1 MKVLFELQGEEEFEE
16 YLRGV
21 KNRFALMVNT
31 MKDVAEIIKANTL
44 PRTPLETGRLGESF
58 EYTVLKNIPRETIVQ
73 IRMSALNPNTGYDY
87 AGIQHFNLSYSHAHG
102 GALYLMRGIM
112 ASESMSYQ
120 IIEQDY
126 LSLFGGGFIEK

>member
-16 YLRGV
+16 YLRGIR
-21 KNRFALMVNT
+21 NRFALMVNT
-31 MKDVAEIIKANTL
+31 MKDVAELIKANTL

-58 EYTVLKNIPRETIVQ
+58 EYTVLKNIPRETIIQ

-87 AGIQHFNLSYSHAHG
+87 AGIQHFNLRYSHAHG